1 MDESSQVKC
10 TREMRERRIH
20 LGGFQKIERG
30 YSGNTPQRVLKC
42 SNEEWAERDDER
54 NGEGSRG
61 VYHLVDTPGWK
72 GRLSTAG
79 SPWPRSDRGEV
90 FLIFVGFLVKKMLN
104 KII

>member
-1 MDESSQVKC
+1 MHEGN
-10 TREMRERRIH
+10 ERNK
-20 LGGFQKIERG
+20 GGFQKKDRG